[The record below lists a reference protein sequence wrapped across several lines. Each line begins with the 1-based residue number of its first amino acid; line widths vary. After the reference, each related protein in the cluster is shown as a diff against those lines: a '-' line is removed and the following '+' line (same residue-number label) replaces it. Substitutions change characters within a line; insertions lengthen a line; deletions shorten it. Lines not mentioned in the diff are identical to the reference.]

1 MKQWIRFSADQEL
14 AMLNRSFESYDPTH
28 IRRIVAAY
36 GDMIQQ
42 KIDEGFE
49 AYLLTIMFRDIR
61 GPRNGVISRML
72 EETSRAYRRCV
83 TFIVRNPRSPSQ
95 AHNLPIWLCSPDF
108 PVAKEA
114 KKQLRDVALNDGLH
128 VGGIILVPPVSR
140 LDCRLDGHFLNNQ
153 RRYTG
158 RGSQIRTISSEPII
172 KTPERATDYVLKA
185 LKRGRVTMDDIWV
198 FPPCLSELSSK
209 KGAEAARIERISAS
223 ASS

>member
-1 MKQWIRFSADQEL
+1 VDQIFSGSGVSMDKYPIDH
-14 AMLNRSFESYDPTH
+14 NPTH

-108 PVAKEA
+108 PVPKEA
-114 KKQLRDVALNDGLH
+114 KKQLRDVALNDGVH
-128 VGGIILVPPVSR
+128 VHGIALLPPNNR
-140 LDCRLDGHFLNNQ
+140 LAKRGLRLDGHFLNNQ

-209 KGAEAARIERISAS
+209 KGAEAARTREFSAS
-223 ASS
+223 AS